1 MPRLSDL
8 QFLQFLVK
16 AKLDIRGGGGVVI
29 ISYIGSTI
37 YTGISVY
44 HVYTT
49 LHHFLSI
56 SLDKQQ
62 SIMVIYS
69 YYVKIV

>member
-37 YTGISVY
+37 YTGISCLY
-44 HVYTT
+44 HITS
-49 LHHFLSI
+49 LSKYFI
-56 SLDKQQ
+56 G
-62 SIMVIYS
+62 
-69 YYVKIV
+69 